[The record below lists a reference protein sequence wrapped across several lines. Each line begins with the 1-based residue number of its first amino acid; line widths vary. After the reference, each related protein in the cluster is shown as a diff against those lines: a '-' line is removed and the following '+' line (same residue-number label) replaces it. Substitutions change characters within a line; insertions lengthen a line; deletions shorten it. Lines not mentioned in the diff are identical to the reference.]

1 MLPSALVLQN
11 YRSFVGPQ
19 RLELRPLTLI
29 YGINNTGKSS
39 LLRLLP
45 LIGASLSDN
54 DSGPLHLDH
63 PAMYG
68 ASFEDLRWRGQTPER
83 STDCGDDDDDAAQG
97 IRLGLCWDNDP
108 ELQFLDYV
116 FFRFESQQLLR
127 RLLVRSFAAQTRHG
141 RLSARLLLRP
151 DEESQPALSF
161 RVQSTEKEIPTTLK
175 IAFDSLLPR
184 VVTGDSLPELVDI
197 CSRLSGMRDRILWL
211 TGQRRSP
218 ERYTT
223 IPSNPRWS
231 LKHDGSDAAAL
242 LATQPEILRAVSE
255 WYQQMVERRLVLS
268 EVPPAAFR
276 IQLEHIRD
284 PALRVD
290 LLDSGEGMSQVLPIL
305 CALELARRRSTEEG
319 PLLLALEEPE
329 SHLHPRL
336 QQGLIE
342 HVVNVLRAAPSSRI
356 VLETHSEYLLLV
368 VQREIALGHLQPDQ
382 VGIYWLRQL
391 EAGQT
396 VARLSTFD
404 ELAFPQGD
412 WPAGVFTEDTEIAR
426 ELLRARRD
434 KERGL

>member
-29 YGINNTGKSS
+29 YGVNNTGKSS

-45 LIGASLSDN
+45 LIGASLSDS

-68 ASFEDLRWRGQTPER
+68 ASFEDLRWRGQISER
-83 STDCGDDDDDAAQG
+83 VTDEEDDDAAQG

-108 ELQFLDYV
+108 ELQLLDYV

-127 RLLVRSFAAQTRHG
+127 RLLVRSFTAQTCHG
-141 RLSARLLLRP
+141 RLRARLLLRP
-151 DEESQPALSF
+151 EEESQTALSF
-161 RVQSTEKEIPTTLK
+161 RVHSPGQDEPTILK
-175 IAFDSLLPR
+175 IAFDSLSPR
-184 VVTGDSLPELVDI
+184 VVAGGSLPELAAI
-197 CSRLSGMRDRILWL
+197 GARLSGMRDQILWL

-223 IPSNPRWS
+223 VPSNPRWS
-231 LKHDGSDAAAL
+231 LKYDGSDAAAL
-242 LATQPEILRAVSE
+242 LATQPEILRAVSG
-255 WYQQMVERRLVLS
+255 WYQRMVERRLVLS

-276 IQLEHIRD
+276 IQLEHIRV

-305 CALELARRRSTEEG
+305 CALELARRRHPDEG

-342 HVVNVLRAAPSSRI
+342 HVVNVLRTTPSSRI
-356 VLETHSEYLLLV
+356 ILETHSEHLLLV
-368 VQREIALGHLQPDQ
+368 VQREIALGNLHPDQ

-391 EAGQT
+391 ETGQA
-396 VARLSTFD
+396 VAALSTFD
-404 ELAFPQGD
+404 ELAFPQGE
-412 WPAGVFTEDTEIAR
+412 WPAGVFNEDTEIAR
-426 ELLRARRD
+426 EVLSARRD
-434 KERGL
+434 KEGKR